1 MATEAESAGQ
11 RPASAATPTSHGCAE
26 NEPTVLFRCNIKRF
40 VLNNQI
46 GASELRVLDDAG
58 GNLGVMSRDKAIEI
72 ARNKGLDL
80 VLVAPQANPPV
91 ARIVNFDKFRYE
103 KDKALKKQRATN
115 KAQEMKQIQ
124 ISVREAMNDMKRKAK
139 KIDEFI
145 AEGHKIEIQLT
156 LRGREKSMRD
166 FTEAKLREFMK
177 LIVTPYKV
185 TQEIQKGGRGL
196 LIQIDRA

>member
-1 MATEAESAGQ
+1 MPLKEAL
-11 RPASAATPTSHGCAE
+11 AA
-26 NEPTVLFRCNIKRF
+26 
-40 VLNNQI
+40 
-46 GASELRVLDDAG
+46 
-58 GNLGVMSRDKAIEI
+58 AI
-72 ARNKGLDL
+72 AKGLDL
-80 VLVAPQANPPV
+80 ILIVPNTSPPV
-91 ARIVNFDKFRYE
+91 AKITRFDKFRYE
-103 KDKALKKQRATN
+103 KEKEWKKQRQAQ
-115 KAQEMKQIQ
+115 KALEMKQIQ

-139 KIDEFI
+139 KIDEFM

>member
-1 MATEAESAGQ
+1 M
-11 RPASAATPTSHGCAE
+11 
-26 NEPTVLFRCNIKRF
+26 
-40 VLNNQI
+40 NNQI

-124 ISVREAMNDMKRKAK
+124 ISVREAMNDMKRKA
-139 KIDEFI
+139 
-145 AEGHKIEIQLT
+145 
-156 LRGREKSMRD
+156 
-166 FTEAKLREFMK
+166 
-177 LIVTPYKV
+177 
-185 TQEIQKGGRGL
+185 
-196 LIQIDRA
+196 